1 MNINELERFLETLT
15 LSEKHRAFKGFE
27 VDLKGDLNPTR
38 LLNEIFWAKKE
49 WLNIEEF
56 FERYVRQ
63 CYPSLKRAFPEEV
76 AQLGVKFGSHLAA
89 RLYRTQIGFLTE
101 YHCAM
106 LCEEVFLPD
115 GFLVRR
121 SPDLDRLGVDVQ
133 LVRASECYNLHI
145 FVDSPRAWKFRRE
158 KRLEKSSNQEQGTHI
173 DFPYQV
179 RSGCIHS
186 LRLLSNGFGVYRR
199 EYVEHLKSKIL
210 SGECLG
216 IQAES
221 VDCKRGLI
229 FKRNIQEGTRINDK

>member
-1 MNINELERFLETLT
+1 MNIDDLEKFLQTLN

-27 VDLKGDLNPTR
+27 VDLKGNLNPTR
-38 LLNEIFWAKKE
+38 ILNDLFWAKKE

-56 FERYVRQ
+56 FERYVHIV
-63 CYPSLKRAFPEEV
+63 YVDLKCAFPKEV
-76 AQLGVKFGSHLAA
+76 AQLGAKFGSHLAA

-106 LCEEVFLPD
+106 LCEEIFSPD
-115 GFLVRR
+115 GFVVRR
-121 SPDLDRLGVDVQ
+121 SPDLDRVGVDIQ
-133 LVRASECYNLHI
+133 LVRNKECYNLHI

-158 KRLEKSSNQEQGTHI
+158 KRLQKSSNQQHGTHI

-199 EYVEHLKSKIL
+199 DYVEHLKSKIL

-216 IQAES
+216 NQSEH

-229 FKRNIQEGTRINDK
+229 FNQRVVL